1 MPCRRG
7 SAAFRLD
14 IPAAGPVCLAPA
26 RPAMNTELAL
36 VLALLAAAVG
46 MFVLNRP
53 RMDAVALLMM
63 AALPFTGVVTMN
75 ETLAGFSD
83 PSIVLIA
90 LLFVIG
96 EGLVRTGVA
105 QQMGDWLNRTAGSSE
120 TRLLVLLMAAVCLL
134 GSFMSSTGVVAIF
147 IPVALR
153 IARNT
158 GMAPSRLMMPLSMAA
173 LISGMM
179 TLVGTAPNLVV
190 NAELQR
196 GGAAGFHFFSFTPF
210 GAVILVLGI
219 AYMLFARRWLASGA
233 APGAAAAGGR
243 PSLQDWVEKYQL
255 ARREHR
261 LRVTAGSPLVG
272 KTVGELDLRST
283 YGASIVAIERTRRF
297 SREVFGPDSKTELQ
311 ADDILLVDLYGQT
324 VPVEEIR
331 QKFQLEPLPL
341 TGRYFADHSQ
351 EIGMAEVMV
360 AENSVL
366 VGRTLVASE
375 FRSRHGLTVIGLRR
389 RDSAVEGPLLAAK
402 LKVGDTLLVIGPW
415 RQIRRLQAA
424 RADLVVL
431 SLPAELDQV
440 LPAAGRAPQAVA
452 CLVLMVGLMVSGAV
466 SNVHAALISCLLMGL
481 FRCVDFESAYRGIHW
496 KSLILIVGMLPFSL
510 ALQRTGGVELAAN
523 ALTAVT
529 GDASPRVVLGAIF
542 LVTALLGLFISNT
555 ATAVLMAPVALAIA
569 KDLGASPY
577 PFAMI
582 VALAASTAF
591 MTPISSPV
599 NTLVVGPGNYKFGD
613 FVKVGV
619 PFSVVVMLVCVLL
632 VPILLPL
639 QAG

>member
-1 MPCRRG
+1 
-7 SAAFRLD
+7 
-14 IPAAGPVCLAPA
+14 
-26 RPAMNTELAL
+26 MNTDLAL
-36 VLALLAAAVG
+36 VLALLGTAVA
-46 MFVLNRP
+46 MFALNRP

-83 PSIVLIA
+83 ASIVLIA
-90 LLFVIG
+90 LLFVVG

-105 QQMGDWLNRTAGSSE
+105 QRLGDWLNRTAGSSE
-120 TRLLVLLMAAVCLL
+120 TRLLVLLMTATALL
-134 GSFMSSTGVVAIF
+134 GSIMSSTGVVAIF

-153 IARNT
+153 IAQGT
-158 GMAPSRLMMPLSMAA
+158 GMAPSRLMMPLSVAA

-190 NAELQR
+190 NGELQR
-196 GGAAGFHFFSFTPF
+196 GGSEGFHFFSFTPF
-210 GAVILVLGI
+210 GAVVLVLGI
-219 AYMLFARRWLASGA
+219 GYMLFARRWLATEGGPGGTGA
-233 APGAAAAGGR
+233 AR
-243 PSLQDWVEKYQL
+243 PRLRDWVEQYQL
-255 ARREHR
+255 ASREHR

-272 KTVGELDLRST
+272 RTVGELDLRNT
-283 YGASIVAIERTRRF
+283 YAASIVAIERTRRF
-297 SREVFGPDSKTELQ
+297 SREVFGPDAKTELQ
-311 ADDILLVDLYGQT
+311 ADDILLVDLYGAA
-324 VPVEEIR
+324 VPVETLR
-331 QKFQLEPLPL
+331 QKYQLEALPL
-341 TGRYFADHSQ
+341 TGQYFADRSQ

-360 AENSVL
+360 AETSAL
-366 VGRTLVASE
+366 VGKTVTE
-375 FRSRHGLTVIGLRR
+375 TQFRSKFGLTVIGLRR
-389 RDSAVEGPLLAAK
+389 RDAAVTGNLLDEK

-415 RQIRRLQAA
+415 RQIRRLQGA
-424 RADLVVL
+424 REDLLLL
-431 SLPAELDQV
+431 SLPAELDDV

-452 CLVLMVGLMVSGAV
+452 CLLLMVGLMVSGVV
-466 SNVHAALISCLLMGL
+466 SNAHAALLACLLMGAL
-481 FRCVDFESAYRGIHW
+481 RCVDFESAYRCIHW

-510 ALQRTGGVELAAN
+510 ALQRTGGVDLAAN

-529 GDASPRVVLGAIF
+529 GEASPRVVLGAIF
-542 LVTALLGLFISNT
+542 LITATLGLFISNT

-569 KDLGASPY
+569 KDTGASPY

-619 PFSVVVMLVCVLL
+619 PFSLVVMAVCVIL

-639 QAG
+639 K